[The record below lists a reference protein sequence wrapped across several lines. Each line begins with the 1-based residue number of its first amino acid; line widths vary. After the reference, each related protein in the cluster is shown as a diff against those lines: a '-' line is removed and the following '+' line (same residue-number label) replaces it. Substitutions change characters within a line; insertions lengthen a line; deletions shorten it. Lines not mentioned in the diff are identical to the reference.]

1 MRSLPLTGSRRK
13 GAARREGV
21 RDHPARRASN
31 SKRIVTMSE
40 NLFKLWTTQFS
51 TNLELKLQQM
61 GSKLR
66 GKVREGFHVG
76 KMASPINQVGAIQL
90 KAPAGRFSPKNRTDA
105 DFTRRWVFPQDGEI
119 DQLIDSFDELKTIVD
134 PKSMY
139 AENAAMAV
147 GRGWDDALIA
157 AAFGTA
163 QVGQDANGL
172 TAETWASFNSAY
184 AVSDTF
190 GSSASSGL
198 IVDKLIEAKR
208 IFRHNHN
215 DLENDPLTLVIG
227 SKQESDLLR
236 QVQVVS
242 TEFNDKPV
250 LVDGRVVR
258 FLGFDIVVSERLT
271 VTSNLRQVIATV
283 KSGMYL
289 GMWRDTTN
297 RVSIRNDLSGE
308 PYDLYTAASFGAT
321 RTQPGKVVQILC
333 ADTTGSD
340 ITP

>member
-1 MRSLPLTGSRRK
+1 
-13 GAARREGV
+13 
-21 RDHPARRASN
+21 
-31 SKRIVTMSE
+31 MSE

-76 KMASPINQVGAIQL
+76 KQASPINQVGAISL
-90 KAPAGRFSPKNRTDA
+90 KAPAGRFTPKNRTDA
-105 DFTRRWVFPQDGEI
+105 DFTRRWVFPIDGEI

-139 AENAAMAV
+139 TENAANAV
-147 GRGWDDALIA
+147 GRGWDDSLIA
-157 AAFGTA
+157 AAFGTS
-163 QVGQDANGL
+163 QVGQDASGL
-172 TAETWASFNSAY
+172 TPENFSLTTYTTTAGGFT
-184 AVSDTF
+184 VQDTF
-190 GSSASSGL
+190 GASASAGL
-198 IVDKLIEAKR
+198 TVAKMIEAKR
-208 IFRHNHN
+208 VFRHYHV
-215 DLENDPLTLVIG
+215 DIEMDPLTLVIG
-227 SKQESDLLR
+227 SQQESDLLN

-258 FLGFDIVVSERLT
+258 FLGFDIVVSERLST
-271 VTSNLRQVIATV
+271 NTGSTLRNCIAFA

-289 GMWRDTTN
+289 GIWKDTIN

-308 PYDLYTAASFGAT
+308 PYDLYTQASFGST
-321 RTQPGKVVQILC
+321 RTQPGKVLAILA
-333 ADTTGSD
+333 ADTTGAD